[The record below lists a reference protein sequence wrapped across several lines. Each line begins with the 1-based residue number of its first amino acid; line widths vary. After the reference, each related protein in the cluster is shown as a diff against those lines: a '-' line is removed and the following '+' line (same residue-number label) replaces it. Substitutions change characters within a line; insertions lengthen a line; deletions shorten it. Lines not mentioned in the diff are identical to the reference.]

1 MHSPPY
7 QDVVFPLFPPWT
19 RFLESPQR
27 SSLGE
32 ERREKQKNKGKKS
45 NQTMPPPITKL
56 QQLKYFRCPK
66 EIPWKLSTED
76 KSKEQM
82 QSCCSQQPQH

>member
-7 QDVVFPLFPPWT
+7 QDMVFPLFPPWT

-45 NQTMPPPITKL
+45 NQTMPPSHYKTPTTKIF
-56 QQLKYFRCPK
+56 QVSQGNPVETKHRGQ
-66 EIPWKLSTED
+66 
-76 KSKEQM
+76 EQGAEAELL
-82 QSCCSQQPQH
+82 